1 MRRPGE
7 AHPRAPQPRGKHPH
21 RHRRPET
28 PVSRQPAAQRR
39 RQLAQPRL
47 RLLRDRIRPI
57 RTRRARNPPRRI
69 RITRT
74 RTPITRARV
83 PMEIRIR
90 RVRPRNRARQIPA
103 PRTQA
108 PIPALRIPV
117 PIRVR
122 ATPDRIT
129 QVLIIL
135 VRPTQLL
142 RIRRQGIRLPAA
154 AHRRIRAG
162 KCLRSFPNRG
172 PACGPAFLSIPYG
185 VESDADGCCC
195 VMQCIV
201 PSPQTRSPEKIG
213 TTSRVGNS
221 LASVFSAPR
230 SWGSLKTGTNT
241 MPFAI

>member
-74 RTPITRARV
+74 RTRATRTRAQ
-83 PMEIRIR
+83 IRMGRRAIR
-90 RVRPRNRARQIPA
+90 DPQILALP
-103 PRTQA
+103 TQA

-172 PACGPAFLSIPYG
+172 PACGPAFLCTLTAWSPMLTA
-185 VESDADGCCC
+185 VAASCSAWCR
-195 VMQCIV
+195 V
-201 PSPQTRSPEKIG
+201 PRPDRQK
-213 TTSRVGNS
+213 
-221 LASVFSAPR
+221 
-230 SWGSLKTGTNT
+230 K
-241 MPFAI
+241 

>member
-74 RTPITRARV
+74 RTPITRAQV

-90 RVRPRNRARQIPA
+90 RVRPRIRARQIPA

-142 RIRRQGIRLPAA
+142 RIRRRGLRLPAA
-154 AHRRIRAG
+154 ARRRSRVGKHSLGSKSRACMG
-162 KCLRSFPNRG
+162 ARIFVY
-172 PACGPAFLSIPYG
+172 PYV
-185 VESDADGCCC
+185 VESDADGCCW
-195 VMQCIV
+195 VMQCMV
-201 PSPQTRSPEKIG
+201 PSPQTRSPE
-213 TTSRVGNS
+213 
-221 LASVFSAPR
+221 
-230 SWGSLKTGTNT
+230 
-241 MPFAI
+241 